1 MMNDIRPGGCRGL
14 TRSYA
19 VVRLLW
25 LVLLFVW
32 WSPSDAA
39 DAKAPTY
46 SSLDIYLTLE
56 DAPGP
61 DGKEHPAAVR
71 LRGIMAKVPEL
82 TYQIRYVSWLRAI
95 REVETRYNALIF
107 QILRT
112 PKREVQYQW
121 LVADRQVP
129 VNLVALS
136 QNPKKDWPLS
146 RLKQDQSI
154 RIACPASTA
163 YCEILL
169 QQGFSTSQ
177 VEPIGRMGED
187 STERALLAGRVDFIA
202 VPPGSLQS
210 NIQQILIAEAAY
222 PMSHQQSHVEESVYQ
237 ISHQLTTLEDY
248 LAGGLSLDPAVR
260 ELFRQRFGKPEQAPQ
275 KSL

>member
-1 MMNDIRPGGCRGL
+1 M
-14 TRSYA
+14 
-19 VVRLLW
+19 VRLLW
-25 LVLLFVW
+25 VILLFVW

-39 DAKAPTY
+39 DAKAPPY
-46 SSLDIYLTLE
+46 PPLDIYLTLE

-82 TYQIRYVSWLRAI
+82 SYQIRYVSWLRAI
-95 REVETRYNALIF
+95 REVETRDNALIF

-129 VNLVALS
+129 VNLVVLS

-146 RLKQDQSI
+146 RLKQEQSI
-154 RIACPASTA
+154 RIGCPAASA

-177 VEPIGRMGED
+177 VETIGRMGED

-210 NIQQILIAEAAY
+210 NMEQIQLAEAAY
-222 PMSHQQSHVEESVYQ
+222 QMSHQQSHVAESVYQ
-237 ISHQLTTLEDY
+237 ISHQLTMLEDY
-248 LAGGLSLDPAVR
+248 LAGGLLLDPAVR
-260 ELFRQRFGKPEQAPQ
+260 ELFRQRFS
-275 KSL
+275 KSE